1 MLFVFFLFC
10 FFLILIYFYFNEAF
24 VKNFM
29 RKLLHFDTNFQNW
42 RNSEKKIVL
51 WAGSLPAR
59 FNTVLNVIICEIRAR
74 SRKELA
80 QY

>member
-1 MLFVFFLFC
+1 
-10 FFLILIYFYFNEAF
+10 
-24 VKNFM
+24 M

-59 FNTVLNVIICEIRAR
+59 FNTVLNVIICEIPAR